1 MRARVVTFIFR
12 FVPNNNNRSMT
23 ELEYTLNE
31 KDLLAFNEHQLQDAE
46 HVQRALRR
54 NQAIVPGIIVVI
66 ALFYWFYYQDVF
78 SAMYIALIGV
88 AWGLLVPVYI
98 RWNLMS
104 QIKAKYSDEEKERI
118 LGDYTLR
125 IQPNHLVEI
134 SNNEEVKIAW
144 ADIMRLET
152 TKNYAFIYLDVD
164 SAIIIPRKGVTNGD
178 IHEFVAE
185 ADERIEAS

>member
-1 MRARVVTFIFR
+1 
-12 FVPNNNNRSMT
+12 MT

-66 ALFYWFYYQDVF
+66 ALFYWFYYEDVF

-98 RWNLMS
+98 RWNLIS

-118 LGDYTLR
+118 LGDYALR
-125 IQPNHLVEI
+125 VQPNHLVEI
-134 SNNEEVKIAW
+134 SKDGEVKTAW
-144 ADIMRLET
+144 ADVLRLET

-164 SAIIIPRKGVTNGD
+164 SAIIIPRKGVKNGD

-185 ADERIEAS
+185 ADERIEATA

>member
-1 MRARVVTFIFR
+1 
-12 FVPNNNNRSMT
+12 MT
-23 ELEYTLNE
+23 ELEYTLKE
-31 KDLLAFNEHQLQDAE
+31 KDLLAFNEHQLQDAK
-46 HVQRALRR
+46 HIQRTLRR

-66 ALFYWFYYQDVF
+66 ALFYWFYYQDAL
-78 SAMYIALIGV
+78 SALYIALIGV
-88 AWGLLVPVYI
+88 AWGLLVPIYI
-98 RWNLMS
+98 RWNLMT

-134 SNNEEVKIAW
+134 SNNGEVKIAW

-164 SAIIIPRKGVTNGD
+164 SAIIIPRKGVNNGD

-185 ADERIEAS
+185 ADERIEAVD

>member
-1 MRARVVTFIFR
+1 
-12 FVPNNNNRSMT
+12 MT
-23 ELEYTLNE
+23 ELEYTLKE

-46 HVQRALRR
+46 HVQRAVRR
-54 NQAIVPGIIVVI
+54 NQAIIPGIIVII
-66 ALFYWFYYQDVF
+66 ALFYWFYYQDAL
-78 SAMYIALIGV
+78 SALYIALIGV

-98 RWNLMS
+98 RWNLMG

-134 SNNEEVKIAW
+134 SNNGEIKTAW

-152 TKNYAFIYLDVD
+152 TRNYAFIYLDVD
-164 SAIIIPRKGVTNGD
+164 SAIIIPRKGVKNGS

-185 ADERIEAS
+185 ADERIEAAD